1 MESGVVQTAIPP
13 ELISFLGGAGGR
25 SLIVKGGAG
34 TGKTTFCL
42 EVLEKVGKK
51 GQSFYLSTRV
61 SDDALYHQFPWLK
74 QTEMRTRIFDS
85 GKILLDMLVG
95 RDSTRSSQEPSPDQK
110 AKVSGARD
118 FLKSIGGEG
127 ERPTK
132 VDRAR
137 LTALM
142 QHTRMPEVEHV
153 YDRIEKVLPE
163 KSLLVVDSLEGIT
176 HRYGLEMEEF
186 VMCLQKDLVENSNT
200 NVILVLEKAE
210 AGGIEYLV
218 DGLVSLSREEVDE
231 RRIRHVRFDKLR
243 ATNIS
248 KPRYAATLSQ
258 GRFRALGG
266 LHSRASNNGHAGS
279 SRQWQAIPDS
289 PTHFSSG
296 VPDIDALMGGGYKR
310 GSYNAFDIDINV
322 SIDDYYHLFI
332 PTFLNFLAQGRG
344 MMGVLA
350 GGEYPDRLK
359 ELITQHLPSNI
370 FDSRVRIIDYTA
382 TEQTSPYILP
392 FGRIGSSADA
402 QRAYEEI
409 ERAVRGGQDKNPY
422 IEYTAFDTLEYQQ
435 GDNMAITGLFQ
446 AVQRTKIMGNLGI
459 GLLKPGLMVTSEIIN
474 MMDTYFRV
482 VNIDDSPCIYGIRPR
497 TLIYAIGIDEQ
508 RGAPHVS
515 LTPIV

>member
-1 MESGVVQTAIPP
+1 MDEGATQTAIPQ
-13 ELISFLGGAGGR
+13 ELVSFLGGSGGR

-42 EVLEKVGKK
+42 EVLEKAGRK

-61 SDDALYHQFPWLK
+61 SDEALYRQFPWLK
-74 QTEMRTRIFDS
+74 GTEMRTRIFDS

-95 RDSTRSSQEPSPDQK
+95 KESARMSQEPSPDQK

-132 VDRAR
+132 VDRSR

-153 YDRIEKVLPE
+153 YDRIERVLPE

-266 LHSRASNNGHAGS
+266 LHSRYNGHSTTG
-279 SRQWQAIPDS
+279 RQWQPVTDS
-289 PTHFSSG
+289 TTHFSSG

-332 PTFLNFLAQGRG
+332 PTFLNFLSQGRG
-344 MMGVLA
+344 LMGVLA
-350 GGEYPDRLK
+350 GGESPDRLK
-359 ELITQHLPSNI
+359 ELITQHVSSSV

-382 TEQTSPYILP
+382 TEASASYILP
-392 FGRIGSSADA
+392 FGRISSRADA

-409 ERAVRGGQDKNPY
+409 ERAVRGGQEKSPY

-435 GDNMAITGLFQ
+435 GDNVAITGLFQ

-508 RGAPHVS
+508 KGPPHVS